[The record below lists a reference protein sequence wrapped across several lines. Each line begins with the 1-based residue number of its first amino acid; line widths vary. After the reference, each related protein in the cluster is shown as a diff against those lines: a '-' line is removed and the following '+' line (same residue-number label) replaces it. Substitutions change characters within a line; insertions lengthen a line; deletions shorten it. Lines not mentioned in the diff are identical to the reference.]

1 MKNVGKHL
9 IKYLLTMF
17 TSKFIPTYEIL
28 LVKIVEWHLNW
39 NTLSKSINLSTKQS
53 LAILVIFVARNS
65 SGLIIWLTIEGGI
78 QENIHINVI
87 SAIGQVLTVAALFI
101 TRKSTTN
108 QCTTFIKRRN
118 MVHSQILATPCL
130 GVSIKNP
137 THCLWLRPWTRR
149 LYKVLSSNLSCHP
162 LIPTLEVNKLRL
174 NYCKQSILSKIHHS
188 HIYFCYIY
196 YQFCY
201 VYLCMN
207 KNIYNLTIFLGIIK
221 LFSQKERLD
230 TMTYRTLLIVYH

>member
-1 MKNVGKHL
+1 MFL
-9 IKYLLTMF
+9 YLSRYLAVY
-17 TSKFIPTYEIL
+17 KVQL
-28 LVKIVEWHLNW
+28 RLVLC
-39 NTLSKSINLSTKQS
+39 
-53 LAILVIFVARNS
+53 
-65 SGLIIWLTIEGGI
+65 I
-78 QENIHINVI
+78 Q
-87 SAIGQVLTVAALFI
+87 TDRF
-101 TRKSTTN
+101 
-108 QCTTFIKRRN
+108 
-118 MVHSQILATPCL
+118 
-130 GVSIKNP
+130 P